1 MTTHTSDS
9 SAPTPLRSLGRH
21 WRLAVLLSIVGL
33 AAGLALA
40 SVRPPHYTA
49 EVRLAVDVGDPSAYA
64 IAGFPLASRELAVD
78 YARWVENGVADGSL
92 TNGQSVTITASPV
105 PDTGVVRIEG
115 TSVSEQ
121 AALAGARTVGES
133 LLTRVNGAY
142 EAQGPQ
148 LALRKYNEAAPTLA
162 AAQAR
167 TEAAEAAYQR
177 ALATGTAATR
187 EATRRVLVQ
196 ARTAEASAQLER
208 DAQGERYRRLYSQPE
223 SVRGLRLVA
232 GPTVTGDD
240 GVAAFQRFGVLGL
253 GAGLALALVLAVLLD
268 RRGARRTARSDTDRS
283 DTNRS
288 DTNRSDTDRSDTGD
302 ASSHTAPDAGEDAGG
317 AASSAAAQSHPLPD
331 RAVRPGR
338 PHRSPAQR

>member
-1 MTTHTSDS
+1 MTTHLSDTP
-9 SAPTPLRSLGRH
+9 APLHSLRRH

-40 SVRPPHYTA
+40 YARPPHYTA

-92 TNGQSVTITASPV
+92 TDGQSVSITASPV

-115 TSVSEQ
+115 TSVSQQ

-133 LLTRVNGAY
+133 LLARVNGAY

-148 LALRKYNEAAPTLA
+148 LAMRKYTEAAPVLA

-187 EATRRVLVQ
+187 AATRRVLIE
-196 ARTAEASAQLER
+196 ARTAEATAQLER
-208 DAQGERYRRLYSQPE
+208 DAQAERYRRLYSQPE

-240 GVAAFQRFGVLGL
+240 GVAAYQRFGVLGL
-253 GAGLALALVLAVLLD
+253 GVGLALALVLAVLLD
-268 RRGARRTARSDTDRS
+268 RRGARRAARRDAETAGA
-283 DTNRS
+283 
-288 DTNRSDTDRSDTGD
+288 GD
-302 ASSHTAPDAGEDAGG
+302 PAHAGAGADVGAAPDEADETSG
-317 AASSAAAQSHPLPD
+317 STAAQTHPLPD

-338 PHRSPAQR
+338 PHRSPVQR